1 MEIREELPPEAPK
14 EAPKVKRVEHTSNAL
29 PESVQ
34 RGRDVMNKEST
45 ETDDE
50 ENKKL
55 SAFFRKLEEEEKEEE
70 EEEEEKGG
78 KVEAQINQGRLV
90 QHEQEEEEES
100 EFGDSDQDDED
111 RYDMEVSSN
120 MFDHFDDDDEYPYDQ
135 IVEQE
140 DFSYHTPQPQQDD
153 EFDQDA
159 DRSVPTLVTKKKNKL
174 AALENTVKETSVEEE
189 MVPESK
195 SAHASIVQE
204 VPVSEKKVSKFKLA
218 RQQPK
223 EEAVSKVEPVKVQD
237 PPASS
242 KKVSKFK
249 FARQEQQQKEQLVN
263 EEEPVKPEVVATPA
277 KKVSKFKLAR
287 QQQEMKEAEPVKDE
301 VVEDAVPQ
309 VKKMSKFKLAR
320 QQPETVTEKVVE
332 EKTPSVDVVSEPANQ
347 SQQLQDQQIPSNK
360 HMIPDVTCSKPKRRF
375 KPTIPQRRAGKSQR
389 KVTFDTSTSVREH
402 DNRMAPSVVSETQSY
417 SEPVKNQGATDNTI
431 RSPADIF
438 RVVKQT
444 QMQQL
449 EQDDYPSFGEEDEPM
464 EVDLNEL
471 VKAARIVPQNL
482 WRSNDGSEMRMP
494 IPHDDEE
501 EEEEEEEKGIII
513 ANKNKL
519 DTNIMRGAVMERETK
534 PVDMERVEDDMDLN
548 EINNSYQQ
556 KRQSILAVTGGF
568 SFDPKPEF
576 EVKMK

>member
-14 EAPKVKRVEHTSNAL
+14 ETPKVKRVEHTSNAL

-34 RGRDVMNKEST
+34 RGRDIMKKEPT

-55 SAFFRKLEEEEKEEE
+55 SAFFRKLEKEEKEEQE
-70 EEEEEKGG
+70 EGG
-78 KVEAQINQGRLV
+78 RVEAQINQGRLI
-90 QHEQEEEEES
+90 QQEEEEES

-140 DFSYHTPQPQQDD
+140 DFSCHSPQPQQDD
-153 EFDQDA
+153 EFDQDD
-159 DRSVPTLVTKKKNKL
+159 DRSVPKVVAKKKYKP

-195 SAHASIVQE
+195 IVHAPIVQE
-204 VPVSEKKVSKFKLA
+204 APVSEKKVSKFKLA

-223 EEAVSKVEPVKVQD
+223 EEAVSKVEPVKVGD
-237 PPASS
+237 PPAASPPS

-249 FARQEQQQKEQLVN
+249 LARQEQQQKEQVVN

-287 QQQEMKEAEPVKDE
+287 QQQEEAEPVKDE
-301 VVEDAVPQ
+301 VMEDAVPQ

-332 EKTPSVDVVSEPANQ
+332 EKTPSVHVVSEPANQ

-417 SEPVKNQGATDNTI
+417 SEPVKNEGTDNTI

-494 IPHDDEE
+494 IPHYD
-501 EEEEEEEKGIII
+501 EEEEEEKGIII

-534 PVDMERVEDDMDLN
+534 PVDMEKVEDDMDLN

-556 KRQSILAVTGGF
+556 KRQSMLAVTGGF

-576 EVKMK
+576 EVKNEMI